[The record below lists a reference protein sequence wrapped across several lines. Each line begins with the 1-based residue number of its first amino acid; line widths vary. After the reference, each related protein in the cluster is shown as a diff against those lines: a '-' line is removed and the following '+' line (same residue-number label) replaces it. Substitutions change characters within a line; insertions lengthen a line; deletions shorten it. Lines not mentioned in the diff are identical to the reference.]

1 MSLWLRNLG
10 ISVLCGF
17 HAEIETNHMKAKI
30 ATFLNHS
37 LVKLSARFIL
47 GGAFIYASLD
57 KIAYPKEF
65 ASIVTRY
72 QILPEKL
79 AIYFAFLLPW
89 VELFL
94 GIFVLLGIFIRE
106 SAISLSFLVMIFM
119 IAIAIRSLSG
129 PIGNCGCFRITS
141 SGTTESIVFL
151 IFRDVLFLF
160 CGLILALTNKAEKL
174 RLSILSR
181 QY

>member
-1 MSLWLRNLG
+1 MQ
-10 ISVLCGF
+10 F
-17 HAEIETNHMKAKI
+17 
-30 ATFLNHS
+30 
-37 LVKLSARFIL
+37 SARLIL
-47 GGAFIYASLD
+47 GGVFIYASID

-65 ASIVTRY
+65 ASIVMKY

-94 GIFVLLGIFIRE
+94 GIFIILGFFVRE

-119 IAIAIRSLSG
+119 IAILIRSLAG
-129 PIGNCGCFRITS
+129 PIGNCGCFSITP
-141 SGTTESIVFL
+141 SGTSQSIAFL
-151 IFRDVLFLF
+151 IFRDILFLL
-160 CGLILALTNKAEKL
+160 CGLVLALTNKAKKL
-174 RLSILSR
+174 RISMLSR

>member
-1 MSLWLRNLG
+1 MLT
-10 ISVLCGF
+10 ISAYEMKEKF
-17 HAEIETNHMKAKI
+17 FSIFNHKFI
-30 ATFLNHS
+30 QF
-37 LVKLSARFIL
+37 SARFIL
-47 GGAFIYASLD
+47 GGVFIYASLD

-89 VELFL
+89 IELFL
-94 GIFVLLGIFIRE
+94 GIFVILGFFVRE

-129 PIGNCGCFRITS
+129 PIGNCGCFSITS
-141 SGTTESIVFL
+141 SGTTQSIAFL
-151 IFRDVLFLF
+151 IFRDVLFLL

>member
-1 MSLWLRNLG
+1 MQ
-10 ISVLCGF
+10 F
-17 HAEIETNHMKAKI
+17 
-30 ATFLNHS
+30 
-37 LVKLSARFIL
+37 SARLIL
-47 GGAFIYASLD
+47 GGVFIYASLD

-65 ASIVTRY
+65 ASIVMKY

-94 GIFVLLGIFIRE
+94 GIFIILGFFVRE

-119 IAIAIRSLSG
+119 IAILIRSLTG
-129 PIGNCGCFRITS
+129 PIGNCGCFSITP
-141 SGTTESIVFL
+141 SGTSQSIAVL
-151 IFRDVLFLF
+151 IFRDILFLL
-160 CGLILALTNKAEKL
+160 CGLVLALTNKAKKL
-174 RLSILSR
+174 RISMLSR

>member
-1 MSLWLRNLG
+1 MLIIKANNVKEKFL
-10 ISVLCGF
+10 F
-17 HAEIETNHMKAKI
+17 FFNHK
-30 ATFLNHS
+30 
-37 LVKLSARFIL
+37 LVQLSARFIL
-47 GGAFIYASLD
+47 GGVFIYASID

-65 ASIVTRY
+65 AAIVVKY

-89 VELFL
+89 IELFL
-94 GIFVLLGIFIRE
+94 GIFVILGFFVRE

-141 SGTTESIVFL
+141 SGTTQSIAFL
-151 IFRDVLFLF
+151 IFRDVLFLL
-160 CGLILALTNKAEKL
+160 CGLVLIFPHKAKKL
-174 RLSILSR
+174 HKSFLNQI
-181 QY
+181 Y

>member
-1 MSLWLRNLG
+1 
-10 ISVLCGF
+10 
-17 HAEIETNHMKAKI
+17 MKAKI
-30 ATFLNHS
+30 VALLNHS

-47 GGAFIYASLD
+47 GGVFIYASLD

-89 VELFL
+89 LELFL

-106 SAISLSFLVMIFM
+106 SAISLSFLVLVFI
-119 IAIAIRSLSG
+119 IAITIRSLAG
-129 PIGNCGCFRITS
+129 PIGNCGCFSITS
-141 SGTTESIVFL
+141 SGTTQSIAFL
-151 IFRDVLFLF
+151 IFRDVLFLL
-160 CGLILALTNKAEKL
+160 CGLILALPNKAKKL
-174 RLSILSR
+174 RISFLSR

>member
-1 MSLWLRNLG
+1 
-10 ISVLCGF
+10 
-17 HAEIETNHMKAKI
+17 MKAKI
-30 ATFLNHS
+30 AALLNRS
-37 LVKLSARFIL
+37 LVKLSARFLL
-47 GGAFIYASLD
+47 GGVFIYASID
-57 KIAYPKEF
+57 KIVYPKEF

-119 IAIAIRSLSG
+119 VAIAIRALSG

-141 SGTTESIVFL
+141 SGTTQSIVFL
-151 IFRDVLFLF
+151 IFRDVLFLL